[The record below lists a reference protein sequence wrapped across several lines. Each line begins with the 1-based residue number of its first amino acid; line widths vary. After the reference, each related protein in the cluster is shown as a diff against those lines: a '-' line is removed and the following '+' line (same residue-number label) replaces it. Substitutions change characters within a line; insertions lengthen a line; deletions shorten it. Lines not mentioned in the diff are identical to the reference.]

1 MILITNDDGILAPG
15 LAALHAVLVKLDT
28 CVVVAPDAERSA
40 MGHAITMATPL
51 RVLKVKR
58 AGKLFGYAVSGTP
71 ADCVKM
77 ALSARLVPRPDLVVS
92 GINLGPNVGTNVLYS
107 GTVSAATEAA
117 MLGLPSIAVSLD
129 AFVNPDFRAAAA
141 WARRVAVQVLKR
153 GLPPNTLLNVNVPA
167 LPGSR
172 IKGSRITR
180 QGSFRFEDKLVKR
193 LDPHGKDY
201 YWLAGSKEIRSKSEE
216 FDDRALSAGFVSIT
230 PVDYDMTYHAFVPE
244 MEGWK
249 F

>member
-1 MILITNDDGILAPG
+1 LILITNDDGILAPG
-15 LAALHAVLVKLDT
+15 LAALHASLSKMGP

-40 MGHAITMATPL
+40 VGHAITMAMPL
-51 RVLKVKR
+51 RVLKVMR

-77 ALSARLVPRPDLVVS
+77 AFSAHLIPRPTLVVS

-117 MLGLPSIAVSLD
+117 MLGVPSIAVSLD
-129 AFVNPDFRAAAA
+129 AFVQADFRPAGL
-141 WARRVAVQVLKR
+141 WARRVAAQVIKR
-153 GLPPNTLLNVNVPA
+153 GLPPNTLLNVNVPN
-167 LPGSR
+167 LPTAR

-201 YWLAGSKEIRSKSEE
+201 FWLAGSREIRSKSDE
-216 FDDRALSAGFVSIT
+216 FDDRALEAGFVSIT
-230 PVDYDMTYHAFVPE
+230 PVDYDMTHHAFVPE
-244 MEGWK
+244 MEAWK